1 MYFRM
6 LKRDLKDKPG
16 LNIVAFIFMIAAV
29 MFMVIGSTLLYALL
43 GGEKKTYEKCHT
55 SDGYFTVNADMSD
68 RQGLVDRFMD
78 DLDEM
83 PIVTGKEHIEKV
95 FVPFS
100 NIEVVGYEG
109 GKVHYS
115 SGVYVT
121 DMPDKYDI
129 PIDFDNK
136 YFEVPNGCVAVS
148 QTFSNRLGVEAGD
161 KLRLTTQFGNTYE
174 YVVSEV
180 YKNPATAY
188 ADQFYL
194 SDRDKEL
201 FYNECPQK
209 IEVFVSEVDIEDGD
223 YINTLRDYY
232 TDQILKYKD
241 YGAGG
246 NASKVLFLTNDGLFA
261 IIVSTC
267 MLVVAVAVM
276 AMTMITIDF
285 SLKSAI
291 KREEREIGMMKAIG
305 VWSLSYKTLFI
316 VKYLVFA
323 IIGGLIGLPAGF
335 VASKLLFNKFVMH
348 IMYPDVSM
356 MIIIGAVASITTV
369 ALIILFSFFALRR
382 MSKISV
388 IDAIHGENRG
398 ERFAAVPGLFLNSKK
413 HISVPLFMALSD
425 ILRGFKRYILLILA
439 FVLGITI
446 VLFVVR
452 LNDTIMTTQYA
463 QNYFQQGDLDFV
475 LTIEDSYYDKLI
487 SGTGSFE
494 GVMDLINKNF
504 EDNDIP
510 AKVVVRNGSP
520 AIFQYDGGEVAGM
533 LQWQDA
539 PSSEMIYLE
548 GNPPKLK
555 NEVATGYYFANE
567 RNIKIGD
574 TIKVTYDKYA
584 DDHTTFNKVS
594 EEFIV
599 TAFVDQYGKQNP
611 TLFMGDEFEGSRVT
625 ETDYFSCS
633 IDAPKSEHE
642 KIIQKMQDLY
652 PNEEIK
658 ILRNSEIMPYY
669 LTGYQ
674 EMFRLI
680 ISIVSVIC
688 VLMLSLLTALYENI
702 FIDEETADIAL
713 LKSMGFGRGTIRAWH
728 FLRLLILSIFSLI
741 LTYIFLATGGNYLIG
756 LLFKS
761 IMRSKEFHFT
771 ILPFNNF
778 IVIPLCIV
786 TGLAIVI
793 YLMTRMTNKI
803 QIWKVRNE

>member
-1 MYFRM
+1 M
-6 LKRDLKDKPG
+6 
-16 LNIVAFIFMIAAV
+16 
-29 MFMVIGSTLLYALL
+29 T
-43 GGEKKTYEKCHT
+43 
-55 SDGYFTVNADMSD
+55 ADRSD
-68 RQGLVDRFMD
+68 RQGLVDRFMG
-78 DLDEM
+78 DLDES
-83 PIVTGKEHIEKV
+83 PIIGESEHLEKV

-109 GKVHYS
+109 DKVHYS
-115 SGVYVT
+115 SGIYVT
-121 DMPDKYDI
+121 DMPDKFDI
-129 PIDFDNK
+129 PIDLDNN

-148 QTFSNRLGVEAGD
+148 QTFSNRLGVKEGD
-161 KLRLTTQFGNTYE
+161 KIRLATQFGNIYE
-174 YVVSEV
+174 YVVSEI

-209 IEVFVSEVDIEDGD
+209 SEVFVAAANIKSGD

-232 TDQILKYKD
+232 TDQILKYKEYD
-241 YGAGG
+241 TNG
-246 NASKVLFLTNDGLFA
+246 NASKVLFMTNDGLFA

-316 VKYLVFA
+316 VKYLAFA
-323 IIGGLIGLPAGF
+323 VIGGLIGLPAGF
-335 VASKLLFNKFVMH
+335 IASKLLFKKFVMH
-348 IMYPDVSM
+348 IMYPDVFM
-356 MIIIGAVASITTV
+356 MIIIGAVASLTTV
-369 ALIILFSFFALRR
+369 ALIIIFSFFALRR
-382 MSKISV
+382 MSRISV

-398 ERFAAVPGLFLNSKK
+398 ERFAAVPGLFLNNKK
-413 HISVPLFMALSD
+413 HMSVPFFMALSD
-425 ILRGFKRYILLILA
+425 ILRGFKRYMLLVVA

-452 LNDTIMTTQYA
+452 LNDTIMTTRYA
-463 QNYFQQGDLDFV
+463 QQYFQLGNLDFII
-475 LTIEDSYYDKLI
+475 TIEDSYYDKLI
-487 SGTGSFE
+487 SSAGSFD
-494 GVMDLINKNF
+494 GVVDLINKDF

-510 AKVVVRNGSP
+510 AKMVVCDRAQAV
-520 AIFQYDGGEVAGM
+520 FKYDGGEVAGD

-539 PSSEMIYLE
+539 PSSEILFLE

-555 NEVATGYYFANE
+555 NEVAMGYYFADE
-567 RNIKIGD
+567 RNIKLGD
-574 TIKVTYDKYA
+574 TIKVTYEKYA
-584 DDHTTFNKVS
+584 EDHTTFNKV
-594 EEFIV
+594 EEDFIV
-599 TAFVDQYGKQNP
+599 TAFVDQYGQKNP
-611 TLFMGDEFEGSRVT
+611 TLFMGDEFEGSLVT
-625 ETDYFSCS
+625 DSEYFSCS

-642 KIIQKMQDLY
+642 QILQKMEALY
-652 PNEEIK
+652 PNGEIK
-658 ILRNSEIMPYY
+658 VLRNNEIMPYY

-680 ISIVSVIC
+680 IAIVSVIC
-688 VLMLSLLTALYENI
+688 ALMLALLTTLYENI

-728 FLRLLILSIFSLI
+728 FFRLLLLSVFSLI

-761 IMRSKEFHFT
+761 ILRSKEFHFT
-771 ILPFNNF
+771 VLPFSNF
-778 IVIPLCIV
+778 VIIPLCVV
-786 TGLAIVI
+786 TGLAVVI
-793 YLMTRMTNKI
+793 YLMTRLTNKI

>member
-1 MYFRM
+1 
-6 LKRDLKDKPG
+6 
-16 LNIVAFIFMIAAV
+16 
-29 MFMVIGSTLLYALL
+29 
-43 GGEKKTYEKCHT
+43 
-55 SDGYFTVNADMSD
+55 
-68 RQGLVDRFMD
+68 
-78 DLDEM
+78 
-83 PIVTGKEHIEKV
+83 
-95 FVPFS
+95 
-100 NIEVVGYEG
+100 
-109 GKVHYS
+109 
-115 SGVYVT
+115 
-121 DMPDKYDI
+121 
-129 PIDFDNK
+129 
-136 YFEVPNGCVAVS
+136 
-148 QTFSNRLGVEAGD
+148 
-161 KLRLTTQFGNTYE
+161 
-174 YVVSEV
+174 
-180 YKNPATAY
+180 
-188 ADQFYL
+188 
-194 SDRDKEL
+194 
-201 FYNECPQK
+201 
-209 IEVFVSEVDIEDGD
+209 
-223 YINTLRDYY
+223 
-232 TDQILKYKD
+232 
-241 YGAGG
+241 
-246 NASKVLFLTNDGLFA
+246 
-261 IIVSTC
+261 
-267 MLVVAVAVM
+267 
-276 AMTMITIDF
+276 
-285 SLKSAI
+285 
-291 KREEREIGMMKAIG
+291 
-305 VWSLSYKTLFI
+305 
-316 VKYLVFA
+316 
-323 IIGGLIGLPAGF
+323 
-335 VASKLLFNKFVMH
+335 
-348 IMYPDVSM
+348 M

-398 ERFAAVPGLFLNSKK
+398 ERFAAVPGLFLNNKK